1 MGAWREVHFIQRPS
15 AKSLERYV
23 TGLLMEHPVKNCDT
37 LAQVIPATSEQR
49 LQYLLTGP
57 PARRAAPPYRAL
69 YRRPAIAR
77 SSETGGYATGRT
89 DVTSGIACTPDRA
102 LATSSSARPA
112 SGGEMIVAVSWPCF
126 THASPVDGTPSTP
139 V

>member
-1 MGAWREVHFIQRPS
+1 VHFIQRPS

-57 PARRAAPPYRAL
+57 PARRAAPRT
-69 YRRPAIAR
+69 AR
-77 SSETGGYATGRT
+77 STAAPPS
-89 DVTSGIACTPDRA
+89 
-102 LATSSSARPA
+102 PA
-112 SGGEMIVAVSWPCF
+112 VPR
-126 THASPVDGTPSTP
+126 PVDTA
-139 V
+139 